1 MIIFP
6 AIDIKDGRCVRL
18 TQGKF
23 DQVSIYN
30 DNPAEVAR
38 LWESMG
44 AQYIHLVDLD
54 GAKDGSPA
62 SRDMVKSVIDAVDIP
77 VQVGGGIRSLERAD
91 QLIELGAR
99 RIILGTA
106 AVNDRELT
114 QAVAERYPG
123 RTAVSV
129 DAVNGMAAVNG
140 WAKVSDTDVLDICTF
155 MQEIGINTLIY
166 TDILMDGMLKG
177 PNFGEYERLMRET
190 SLDIIASGGVTTK
203 EDITRLAKMGIYGA
217 IVGKALYD
225 EKIDLK
231 EAIICS
237 RNE

>member
-203 EDITRLAKMGIYGA
+203 EDITRLAQMGIYGA

>member
-18 TQGKF
+18 TQGRF

-62 SRDMVKSVIDAVDIP
+62 SRAMVKSVIDAVDIP

-91 QLIELGAR
+91 QLIALGAR

-190 SLDIIASGGVTTK
+190 ELDIIASGGVTTK
-203 EDITRLAKMGIYGA
+203 EDVTRLAKMGIYGA

-231 EAIICS
+231 EAIRCS

>member
-18 TQGKF
+18 TQGRF

-44 AQYIHLVDLD
+44 SQYIHLVDLD

-203 EDITRLAKMGIYGA
+203 EDIERLAQMGIYGA

-231 EAIICS
+231 EAIRCS

>member
-203 EDITRLAKMGIYGA
+203 EDIERLAQMGIYGA